1 IYNSVIEVSAN
12 KLTKNQIRNNYF
24 LFEEVGRKDSWT
36 FIYGDSPKF
45 LGITSGQN
53 TWLNNRTILT
63 QFEKSIEEYSLNP
76 NKATLDEVIYNTFLV
91 FAVMLH
97 EHQHFQH
104 KRLKDEKGN
113 IEIGDVLDK
122 KLW

>member
-1 IYNSVIEVSAN
+1 
-12 KLTKNQIRNNYF
+12 
-24 LFEEVGRKDSWT
+24 
-36 FIYGDSPKF
+36 
-45 LGITSGQN
+45 
-53 TWLNNRTILT
+53 

-97 EHQHFQH
+97 EHQHFQN

-122 KLW
+122 KLWGESFVGNTKDAKYILSNNKEMYDEIYKILTESNLIWDLPGYETNSSTKPKESKTESD